1 MLVYR
6 RPQYVYLVA
15 DWHLNK
21 RLGTA
26 AVAFSRGLSRVRPCT
41 SACLF

>member
-26 AVAFSRGLSRVRPCT
+26 VKRLEGAM
-41 SACLF
+41 SADSS